1 MQSVDLQEDIDR
13 VVDCGPLKVWSVV
26 ITILGDLLQDADHRL
41 SGPLMDAL
49 VGRMGINNQALRVA
63 LHRLRRE
70 GWIESSKQGRMSD
83 HKLTARGWAQTE
95 EVRPQVYGGLP
106 EPAQRV
112 FLVVGPPQVSGAA
125 FAARLPETAVVLS
138 SKVALGVG
146 LGDGF
151 ADCLITRFAVSDM
164 PDWVSEALASKVMR
178 AEYDELAVA
187 VAQILAHPMPEDPLD
202 RAALRLVI
210 FHQWRRLRLRHGPV
224 QDAVLP
230 PEWEGGRARRLV
242 MRALTQLERPE
253 VRALEGLLRIR

>member
-13 VVDCGPLKVWSVV
+13 VADCGPLKVWSVV
-26 ITILGDLLQDADHRL
+26 ITILGDLLQDEDKRL
-41 SGPLMDAL
+41 SGPLLDAL

-83 HKLTARGWAQTE
+83 HKLTAVGWAQTE
-95 EVRPQVYGGLP
+95 AVRPQVYGR
-106 EPAQRV
+106 EPDPSQHV
-112 FLVVGPPQVSGAA
+112 SLVIGAPQLSGAA
-125 FAARLPETAVVLS
+125 FAALLPDAAVVLS
-138 SKVALGVG
+138 PKAALVVG
-146 LGDGF
+146 LSGAL
-151 ADCLITRFAVSDM
+151 ADCLVSRFAVSDL
-164 PDWVSEALASKVMR
+164 PEWVLEALASKVVR

-187 VAQILAHPMPEDPLD
+187 VVQVLAHPIPEDPLD

-210 FHQWRRLRLRHGPV
+210 FHQWRRLRLRHGAV

-230 PEWEGGRARRLV
+230 ADWEGGRARRLV

-253 VRALEGLLRIR
+253 VPALERLLRVR